1 MLFWP
6 FNCVSSKDTTEREEQ
21 PKNEHKQVAQGK
33 VTEAFAEQVKAIL
46 AARAKNPDNLM
57 AKHFNESWF
66 QSLDRKLQV
75 RFLKI
80 CKSGA
85 DNVDS
90 GLGMYAQRPDD
101 YEVFNEAFEKVI
113 RDYHKITGDLY
124 HVNNWDLRTRTE
136 KLVKLGC
143 SDGVL
148 DLARL
153 GLGTSSMRVRVGR
166 NLSDFPL
173 PGSMKELDRTAL
185 ESKMI
190 GAFKNMM
197 ANPDFGGNYYSL
209 TPGNPFFIN
218 EAKYQELVAAHIMF
232 KDMSNDSY
240 LNSAG
245 ISSNWPYG
253 RGCYVSED
261 KEFIVW
267 VGEED
272 HLRIMC
278 MMKGT
283 VLNNVFDRLQIAEK
297 IVEQYCKFAR
307 SQNYGFVTSCPTNLG
322 TGMRAS
328 IHVKLPGLTADG
340 TDKKAKEVCR
350 PLGLS
355 VRGLGGEHTPIGAD
369 GTVDIS
375 PSARLMV
382 IIGLISRLKKRISFV
397 LFMPGSRIYWKPKTR
412 HSTPSTFQF

>member
-1 MLFWP
+1 
-6 FNCVSSKDTTEREEQ
+6 
-21 PKNEHKQVAQGK
+21 
-33 VTEAFAEQVKAIL
+33 
-46 AARAKNPDNLM
+46 
-57 AKHFNESWF
+57 
-66 QSLDRKLQV
+66 
-75 RFLKI
+75 
-80 CKSGA
+80 
-85 DNVDS
+85 
-90 GLGMYAQRPDD
+90 MYAQRPDD
-101 YEVFNEAFEKVI
+101 YEVFYEAFDKVV
-113 RDYHKITGDLY
+113 REYHKIEGDFR
-124 HVNNWDLRTRTE
+124 HVNNWDLSTKAE
-136 KLVKLGC
+136 KLIALGC

-153 GLGTSSMRVRVGR
+153 GLESSSMRVRIGR
-166 NLSDFPL
+166 NLCDFPL
-173 PGSMKELDRTAL
+173 PGSMTELDRTAL

-190 GAFKNMM
+190 GAFKSMM
-197 ANPDFGGNYYSL
+197 ANPEFGGQYYSL
-209 TPGNPFFIN
+209 TPGNPFYIN
-218 EAKYQELVAAHIMF
+218 ETKYQELVADHIMF

-283 VLNNVFDRLQIAEK
+283 VLNGVFDRLQNAEK
-297 IVEQYCKFAR
+297 IVEQYGKFAR

-382 IIGLISRLKKRISFV
+382 IFNLTSRLKKLI
-397 LFMPGSRIYWKPKTR
+397 LFARFMLESRIYWKQKTR
-412 HSTPSTFQF
+412 QSIPNILLYWNILLKINSFILPYRTTRAPIQNKNDISKLNIITEASDEVMIEIEVANPFKILSAYLTYEF

>member
-1 MLFWP
+1 
-6 FNCVSSKDTTEREEQ
+6 
-21 PKNEHKQVAQGK
+21 
-33 VTEAFAEQVKAIL
+33 
-46 AARAKNPDNLM
+46 
-57 AKHFNESWF
+57 
-66 QSLDRKLQV
+66 
-75 RFLKI
+75 
-80 CKSGA
+80 
-85 DNVDS
+85 
-90 GLGMYAQRPDD
+90 MYAMRSGD
-101 YEVFNEAFEKVI
+101 YETFSTMFDKVI
-113 RDYHKITGDLY
+113 RDYHKIEGSKVHCT
-124 HVNNWDLRTRTE
+124 NWDLSSKTDLLE
-136 KLVKLGC
+136 QLGV
-143 SDGVL
+143 SGGKL
-148 DLARL
+148 DLANL
-153 GLGTSSMRVRVGR
+153 GLEPCSMRVRVGR
-166 NLSDFPL
+166 NLADFPL
-173 PGSMKELDRTAL
+173 PGAMTKDDRINL
-185 ESKMI
+185 ENRMI
-190 GAFKNMM
+190 DAFKNLIDDE
-197 ANPDFGGNYYSL
+197 NFGGHYYSI
-209 TPGNPFFIN
+209 TPGNPFFID
-218 EAKYQELVAAHIMF
+218 ESKYQELVSAHIMF

-283 VLNNVFDRLQIAEK
+283 VLNSVFDRLQKAEK

-382 IIGLISRLKKRISFV
+382 SVNLIPRLKKLI
-397 LFMPGSRIYWKPKTR
+397 LFAICTLELKIY
-412 HSTPSTFQF
+412 